1 MEGFEKII
9 AIGVIGAIVLVIG
22 IILHI
27 VMRSKGGKTKDGKA
41 VNYKSQG
48 GVAMADGAAS
58 SKDGNLYAMK
68 EGEEGVYKDGEKGKK
83 GDGKMESWKQ
93 YE

>member
-1 MEGFEKII
+1 
-9 AIGVIGAIVLVIG
+9 
-22 IILHI
+22 
-27 VMRSKGGKTKDGKA
+27 
-41 VNYKSQG
+41 
-48 GVAMADGAAS
+48 
-58 SKDGNLYAMK
+58 MK